1 MLNVERLNA
10 FLLRAKPRQERPFS
24 PLLFIVVLEVLVRI
38 TGQEKGEGTQIGKEV
53 VTILI
58 CKWDNLICRTSKE
71 PVKKLLQLIN
81 STKWQDSRSIYIKS
95 VVFLYINKPLEH
107 RIKKIITLIVVEK
120 NKIPMYTFNQ
130 RSEKQLKITKHY

>member
-1 MLNVERLNA
+1 MVIYENPTACSCLMLKDWNA
-10 FLLRAKPRQERPFS
+10 SSWEQTNDRAHSS

-107 RIKKIITLIVVEK
+107 RIKKNNYSNSSRKE
-120 NKIPMYTFNQ
+120 
-130 RSEKQLKITKHY
+130 